1 MTTWNNDLEL
11 QFLEHYQGEPVL
23 WDAKHRYHKD
33 KNKNN
38 DAWFRISSSM
48 GIDVTGLKK
57 KRDSLLSSFR
67 KYRKIVKD
75 SVHSGA
81 GAGEIYK
88 PVWFAFKLMNSFLG
102 EGLTCKS
109 TINTI
114 SNVTILLD
122 MSESETMNIY
132 IAILFLQIEEHSQGE
147 GKIQENDE
155 NILATLHLASTS
167 SKTEPPTKR
176 RRKNPYEL
184 QEAGSLLK
192 QAVSSL
198 DVALKQTVSHED
210 ECDLYGKILAVKL
223 RKMPERKRLQFM
235 HEVDG
240 MFLRYELFPSRTPT
254 YSYVASP
261 APSPGSTYES
271 INRPNSMADYHSDDS
286 TRASFQPDINTENDG
301 PLIIIHS
308 NDIISPPN

>member
-48 GIDVTGLKK
+48 GIDVAGLKK

-88 PVWFAFKLMNSFLG
+88 PVWFAFELMNSFLG

-114 SNVTILLD
+114 SN
-122 MSESETMNIY
+122 
-132 IAILFLQIEEHSQGE
+132 IEEHSQGE

-155 NILATLHLASTS
+155 NILATLHPASTS

-198 DVALKQTVSHED
+198 DVALKQTVPHED

-271 INRPNSMADYHSDDS
+271 ISRPNSMADYHSDDS

-308 NDIISPPN
+308 NDIISPLN